1 MEGTLPFDASEA
13 GSIRKA
19 GSFKGSFKRVVS
31 VEKAGSIVSRDT
43 LGRTHSVKV
52 YREKGTDDRDFDSDD
67 SYGRHAKRA
76 ASVTKHTQLATVDE
90 AAEGDADGGAGDGGG
105 DDGSV
110 SFEGGE
116 GIGGGRIGGVFG
128 GTRAPSVAGTAMSE
142 DRTVLTGAPTE
153 EFTTDESESGSDS
166 GSESGSDATSGSGSG
181 SGSDAERGDG
191 SSFTEDEEDS
201 EAGMDDDEPRFDDGS
216 GTTPEWMVGRSMVT
230 SGNLE
235 DYVRPLPFITVPIYR
250 AKGFKDSTSDRVE
263 GGKLKF
269 AIRVLPLLETDVEP
283 ELLEKEEE
291 KPLIETK
298 RGKEK
303 RELKEAMVKDSAF
316 VADEEGATMPRN
328 SFSRCNASSAGDHPR
343 FFRRRSRCEPSWFEG
358 RIFGRWIP
366 RDCATRT
373 FGWSCRAR
381 GNASAAATITSR
393 RRSRRGST
401 RCSSLTPSFPGVR
414 SCNSSSWT
422 GTRAGATT

>member
-1 MEGTLPFDASEA
+1 M
-13 GSIRKA
+13 
-19 GSFKGSFKRVVS
+19 
-31 VEKAGSIVSRDT
+31 EKAGSIVSRDRSGGAQHQGVPREGH
-43 LGRTHSVKV
+43 GRQRLTRMTHTAGTP
-52 YREKGTDDRDFDSDD
+52 REPRWS
-67 SYGRHAKRA
+67 
-76 ASVTKHTQLATVDE
+76 KHTQLATVDE

-116 GIGGGRIGGVFG
+116 GFGGGRIGGAIG
-128 GTRAPSVAGTAMSE
+128 GTRAPSVAGTATSE
-142 DRTVLTGAPTE
+142 DRTALTGAPTE

-230 SGNLE
+230 SGTLE

-269 AIRVLPLLETDVEP
+269 AIRVLPLMETDVEP

-291 KPLIETK
+291 KPLIQTK

-316 VADEEGATMPRN
+316 VADEEGATMPRKQ
-328 SFSRCNASSAGDHPR
+328 FLALQRLIGGGPSALLPQEITVRAFVVRGKDLRPLD
-343 FFRRRSRCEPSWFEG
+343 PSG
-358 RIFGRWIP
+358 LCI
-366 RDCATRT
+366 RT

-381 GNASAAATITSR
+381 KRLAAATITSR

-401 RCSSLTPSFPGVR
+401 RCSSSTPSFPGVR